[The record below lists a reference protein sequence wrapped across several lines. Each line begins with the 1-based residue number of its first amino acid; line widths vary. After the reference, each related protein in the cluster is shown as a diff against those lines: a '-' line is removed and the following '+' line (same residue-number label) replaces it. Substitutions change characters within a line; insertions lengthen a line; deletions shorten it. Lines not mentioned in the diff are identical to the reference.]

1 MKTEILTRLE
11 EYNKKTECF
20 KEDQQHL
27 VESAREKEKP
37 ELSLIMPAYNE
48 GDNIKSVIEKVDD
61 IIRQTGLRYELI
73 VVDDGS
79 IDDTEINVGS
89 YARKNDH
96 VRVVGYKNNVGKGFA
111 LRTGFSHAVGDVAV
125 FMDSDAD
132 IDPKQV
138 VHYVE
143 ALKNADIVVASKW
156 HPQSSVDSPLIR
168 RILSH
173 GFNVLV
179 KLLTGLRLSD
189 TQTGLKAIR
198 RSAFVSV
205 FPRLSVK
212 RFAFDVELLALAN
225 LLGLKVVELPIN
237 IRLRSLFSFREV
249 WRMFLEL
256 LGITYRLRVLRWYQ
270 RAMK

>member
-1 MKTEILTRLE
+1 M
-11 EYNKKTECF
+11 
-20 KEDQQHL
+20 
-27 VESAREKEKP
+27 AKP

-48 GDNIKSVIEKVDD
+48 EDNIELVIKKVDD
-61 IIRQTGLRYELI
+61 TIRQMGLRYELI

-79 IDDTEINVGS
+79 IDNTEIKIGS
-89 YARKNDH
+89 YARNNDH
-96 VRVVGYKNNVGKGFA
+96 VKMVSYRNNVGKGFA
-111 LRTGFSHAVGDVAV
+111 LRTGFSHAVGDVVV

-138 VHYVE
+138 VHYIE

-156 HPQSSVDSPLIR
+156 HPQSNVDTLLIR

-179 KLLTGLRLSD
+179 KLLTGLKLSD

-198 RSAFVSV
+198 RSSFASV

-225 LLGLKVVELPIN
+225 LFGLKVVELPIN
-237 IRLRSLFSFREV
+237 IRLRSLFSFKEV
-249 WRMFLEL
+249 WRMFLDL